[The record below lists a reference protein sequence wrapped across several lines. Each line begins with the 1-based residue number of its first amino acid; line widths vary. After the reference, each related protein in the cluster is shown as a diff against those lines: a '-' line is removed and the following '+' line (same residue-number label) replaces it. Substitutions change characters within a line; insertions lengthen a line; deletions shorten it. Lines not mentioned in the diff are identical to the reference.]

1 MDFAWTDIMIYK
13 TAEII
18 KSLVHE
24 QTPQMPRKKKK
35 TTVNYEINFKKKSI
49 TKKIKNKNN

>member
-1 MDFAWTDIMIYK
+1 MNKHHRFQD
-13 TAEII
+13 
-18 KSLVHE
+18 
-24 QTPQMPRKKKK
+24 KKK